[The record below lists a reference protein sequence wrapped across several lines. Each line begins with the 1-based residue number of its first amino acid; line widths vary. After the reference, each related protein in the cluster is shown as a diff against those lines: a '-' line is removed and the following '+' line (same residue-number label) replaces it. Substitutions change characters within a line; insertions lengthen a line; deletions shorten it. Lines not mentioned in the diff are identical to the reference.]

1 MAINLSI
8 YVGKS
13 LTDQQYAAYKQATN
27 HLTDFVA
34 KGKGSQ
40 LACSYS
46 GWVITYGT
54 GQIEINGR
62 TVEVTAQDTITFP
75 TPGASGTAMV
85 IAKVNL
91 ATGVATIEL
100 KVGTTLTQNDL
111 VANPTGIREVEL
123 YRFIYT
129 TSAITSFV
137 DKRVVTTMQETINAL
152 DTKYN
157 TRVPANSLVLQDF
170 SFFKPSV
177 NQNITAG
184 QTPTIALVRQVGG
197 LSIDGSYYITLP
209 KGYFYELDFGLA
221 QLVSAGNG
229 ALAIARIVK
238 SDGTAT
244 GYGTDAG
251 AIGVTNAT
259 GRMDTPNGT
268 HIIDL
273 TGAGADVVIKYMLA
287 YTDVNCT
294 INKDSTFVKIKQYKK
309 AV

>member
-1 MAINLSI
+1 MALVISTKDQLYLTGLQHRAINKSTSITQEAEILNAGNKMLVTIKGGTTNTLSI
-8 YVGKS
+8 ATGFVVLSGVVVENTTVVEKTFGNPVTAGNYVLVFKIDMSTNTPS
-13 LTDQQYAAYKQATN
+13 LNT
-27 HLTDFVA
+27 
-34 KGKGSQ
+34 Q
-40 LACSYS
+40 LASVS
-46 GWVITYGT
+46 RTTNDLTVTT
-54 GQIEINGR
+54 GGIYEYVLATM
-62 TVEVTAQDTITFP
+62 TV
-75 TPGASGTAMV
+75 S
-85 IAKVNL
+85 
-91 ATGVATIEL
+91 ATGVISNLVSTVPRSTPVP
-100 KVGTTLTQNDL
+100 VGSMVQQ
-111 VANPTGIREVEL
+111 G
-123 YRFIYT
+123 
-129 TSAITSFV
+129 
-137 DKRVVTTMQETINAL
+137 VTN
-152 DTKYN
+152 
-157 TRVPANSLVLQDF
+157 
-170 SFFKPSV
+170 FFKPSV

-209 KGYFYELDFGLA
+209 KGYFYELDFGLS
-221 QLVSAGNG
+221 QFVSAGNG

-238 SDGTAT
+238 SDGAAT

-251 AIGVTNAT
+251 SIGATNAN